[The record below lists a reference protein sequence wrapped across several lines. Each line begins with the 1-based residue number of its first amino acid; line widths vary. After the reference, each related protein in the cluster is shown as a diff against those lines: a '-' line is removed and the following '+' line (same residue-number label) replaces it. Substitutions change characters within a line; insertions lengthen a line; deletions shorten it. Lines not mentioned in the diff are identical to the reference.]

1 MSLLRSGPL
10 LLGSAVAA
18 AVLMAAS
25 LAIAEPVASSC
36 AWLSGQH
43 EAAIQTAEIAFVG
56 TVTGVR
62 SGDRIATLDVEEIW
76 KGPNLSDPI
85 EVYGG
90 SDDSNQITSV
100 DRTWEVGLRYLVVPA
115 VDKAGRLRDDAC
127 SPTSVYKAE
136 FDALRPPN
144 AHPPQG
150 PPTSGPPGAT
160 PIAAVF
166 LAILVFGSVGVF
178 FLFRTGRAAP
188 GRG

>member
-1 MSLLRSGPL
+1 MSPLRSGPL

-18 AVLMAAS
+18 AVLIAAS
-25 LAIAEPVASSC
+25 LAVAEPVASSC
-36 AWLSGQH
+36 AWLSVQR
-43 EAAIQTAEIAFVG
+43 EAAIQTAGIAFVG

-90 SDDSNQITSV
+90 SEDSNQITSV
-100 DRTWEVGLRYLVVPA
+100 DRTWAIGIRYLVVPA
-115 VDKAGRLRDDAC
+115 VDNAGRLRDDAC
-127 SPTSVYKAE
+127 SPTSVYKPE
-136 FDALRPPN
+136 FDALRPAN

-160 PIAAVF
+160 PIATIF
-166 LAILVFGSVGVF
+166 LAILVFGSIGAF
-178 FLFRTGRAAP
+178 FLYRRGGGDRA
-188 GRG
+188 R